1 MITSTAELEDLVDG
15 TVRIPTLPTVLR
27 EIQTITAASEGSA
40 KDAAHIIETDPAIA
54 TRVLRLVNSSFYSLK
69 NPVSSIG
76 LACSILGLT
85 VIKNVVEQAS
95 VLQAFG
101 GLQTPPGFDASWL
114 WDHSFKTAVACRMLA
129 QRTTIAVGLARDEA
143 YTCGLVHDVGK
154 LILMD
159 SRPSDFAEALA
170 LSQRAKLPL
179 AIAEGEVFGF
189 NHAHVGGLLAQRW
202 KLAATVQ
209 AGVTFHH
216 SPATTPEDWA
226 RGFLVKAAN
235 TIAHLAASV
244 PGGYLGDLACAESM
258 QTLGLT
264 PTQMAEVT
272 AATASVGLTP

>member
-1 MITSTAELEDLVDG
+1 MITSTAELEELIDG
-15 TVRIPTLPTVLR
+15 TVRIPTLPTVLK
-27 EIQTITAASEGSA
+27 EIQAITSSAEGSA

-54 TRVLRLVNSSFYSLK
+54 TRVLRLVNSSFYALK

-101 GLQTPPGFDASWL
+101 GIQSPPGFDAKWL
-114 WDHSFKTAVACRMLA
+114 WDHAFKTAVACRMLA
-129 QRTTIAVGLARDEA
+129 QRSKIAVGLNRDEA

-159 SRPSDFAEALA
+159 TRADDFAEALS
-170 LSQRAKLPL
+170 LSQGKRVPL
-179 AIAEGEVFGF
+179 AVAEGEVFGF
-189 NHAHVGGLLAQRW
+189 NHAHVGGLLALRW
-202 KLAATVQ
+202 KLAPVIQ
-209 AGVTFHH
+209 AAVTFHH
-216 SPATTPEDWA
+216 TPATTPEDWA

-235 TIAHLAASV
+235 TIAHLAASA

-264 PTQMAEVT
+264 PAQMAEVT
-272 AATASVGLTP
+272 AATATVGMTK